1 MNYVVFTG
9 IKELLKNV
17 LFTIAIKEKYLFKIS
32 LLLGLLQGLS
42 QVTILTFICMIDLMF
57 RGKNKKVRVA
67 SIRLQKPEKLLVV
80 C

>member
-9 IKELLKNV
+9 IKELLINIF
-17 LFTIAIKEKYLFKIS
+17 FTIVKKEKYLLKIS
-32 LLLGLLQGLS
+32 LLLGLLQGLT
-42 QVTILTFICMIDLMF
+42 QVTILTFICMIYLMF

-67 SIRLQKPEKLLVV
+67 SIRLQKPEKLLVI

>member
-9 IKELLKNV
+9 IKELLINIF
-17 LFTIAIKEKYLFKIS
+17 FTIVKKEKYWLKIS
-32 LLLGLLQGLS
+32 LLLGLLQGLT
-42 QVTILTFICMIDLMF
+42 QVTILTFICMIYLMF

>member
-9 IKELLKNV
+9 IKELLIKIF
-17 LFTIAIKEKYLFKIS
+17 FTIAKKEKYLFKIS
-32 LLLGLLQGLS
+32 LLLGLLQGLT
-42 QVTILTFICMIDLMF
+42 QVTILTFICMIYLML

-67 SIRLQKPEKLLVV
+67 SIRLQKPEKLLAV

>member
-9 IKELLKNV
+9 IKELLIKIF
-17 LFTIAIKEKYLFKIS
+17 FTTAKKEKYLFEIS
-32 LLLGLLQGLS
+32 LLLGLLQGLT
-42 QVTILTFICMIDLMF
+42 QVTILTFICMIYLMF

-67 SIRLQKPEKLLVV
+67 SIRLQKPEKLLAV